1 MAAKKLAAID
11 IVKGVL
17 ILVVIAGHNEG
28 MMQHAL
34 WARHVFYYFNT
45 QCFFLLSSLLDAK
58 PFSGQLLRD
67 RAVRYLVPFSWFMLV
82 AWVAFISLR
91 GGNQPLSSAIAQLGS
106 AVWFGSEPAIYQAVG
121 MRYLWFLPALFSLVV
136 IKAAAIRW
144 PRVGQALWLAACGV
158 IFGASFVPESVIE
171 SIPFNAATG
180 LFFFGLGEAF
190 RRAAQ
195 AVSRL
200 PGSAAGIVA
209 GSMTAAL
216 AVLITIA
223 PLGWVAGANIRSYDI
238 MHWATWIT
246 AVVFPCSM
254 LIALMQ
260 ASQLFPAQ
268 KLLALC
274 GRYSMPLY
282 LIHMLLY
289 RVLTLSWF
297 GRNFDD
303 LAIVGRDLFA
313 GLAIFCLTV
322 AGSLALSIAIWRV
335 DRVRRLIFPR
345 DWSEFSGVFG
355 IASA

>member
-34 WARHVFYYFNT
+34 WARRLFYYFNT
-45 QCFFLLSSLLDAK
+45 QCFFLLSSLLDTK

-67 RAVRYLVPFSWFMLV
+67 RAIRYLVPFVWFMLL

-91 GGNQPLSSAIAQLGS
+91 GGNQPLPAGIAQLGR
-106 AVWFGSEPAIYQAVG
+106 AILYGSEPAIYQAVG

-144 PRVGQALWLAACGV
+144 PRAAAALWLAACGLL
-158 IFGASFVPESVIE
+158 IGAVYVPATVIE
-171 SIPFNAATG
+171 ALPFNAATG
-180 LFFFGLGEAF
+180 LFFFGLGEVF
-190 RRAAQ
+190 RRVAQ
-195 AVSRL
+195 VTQRL
-200 PGSAAGIVA
+200 PESALLIAAGGV
-209 GSMTAAL
+209 TAAL
-216 AVLITIA
+216 ATAITLV
-223 PLGWVAGANIRSYDI
+223 PLGWVAGANIRSYDVT
-238 MHWATWIT
+238 HWATWIT
-246 AVVFPCSM
+246 GIVLPCSM

-260 ASQLFPAQ
+260 TSRFFPAQ
-268 KLLALC
+268 QLLALC
-274 GRYSMPLY
+274 GQYSLPLY

-297 GRNFDD
+297 GRSFDN

-313 GLAIFCLTV
+313 GLAIFGLTV
-322 AGSLALSIAIWRV
+322 AGSLAISIVIWRS

-345 DWSEFSGVFG
+345 DWSEFSSVFG
-355 IASA
+355 SASA